1 MSLLVTTSLPGLEE
15 KEGNIYL
22 GNWCS
27 RDTYILKNKEVINYH
42 WDDREKLK
50 RDYDYLNN
58 FYERLLIAATNK
70 LNEIHNVNFSVNYWR
85 IHMGFWIYNFICSFF
100 EKWENIN
107 KAFKDR
113 PDIKKTKIL
122 KNNFS
127 IYYKDTFE
135 FNNATTSEEW
145 NYAIYCEIL
154 KYLNKKNII
163 KIDFENFTKNL
174 SIYKSFKPNI
184 LFKFKNI
191 LIKVYN
197 FFFKFWI
204 QRQKIFMCL

>member
-1 MSLLVTTSLPGLEE
+1 MF
-15 KEGNIYL
+15 K
-22 GNWCS
+22 
-27 RDTYILKNKEVINYH
+27 DTYILKNKEVINYH

-58 FYERLLIAATNK
+58 FYEELLIAATNK
-70 LNEIHNVNFSVNYWR
+70 LNEIHNVNFQSITGEFIWALD
-85 IHMGFWIYNFICSFF
+85 IYNFICFF

-107 KAFKDR
+107 KAFKDK

-145 NYAIYCEIL
+145 NYAIYCE
-154 KYLNKKNII
+154 
-163 KIDFENFTKNL
+163 F
-174 SIYKSFKPNI
+174 
-184 LFKFKNI
+184 
-191 LIKVYN
+191 
-197 FFFKFWI
+197 
-204 QRQKIFMCL
+204 

>member
-197 FFFKFWI
+197 FFF
-204 QRQKIFMCL
+204 